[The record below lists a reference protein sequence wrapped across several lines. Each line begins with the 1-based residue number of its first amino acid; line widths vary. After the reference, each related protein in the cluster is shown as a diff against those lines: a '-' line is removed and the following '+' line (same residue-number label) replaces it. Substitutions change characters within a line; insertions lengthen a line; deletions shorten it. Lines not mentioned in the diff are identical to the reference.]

1 MAAPRTP
8 LSAAAASALLLV
20 SLTALAGCG
29 GDDSPEPDAE
39 PSSEAAGTP
48 SESPSPAV
56 TEASEEDVEDVEDAD
71 VEEAFPMPKPPKAA
85 DTPAARKA
93 FTEFVVE
100 RWGYAL
106 VTNEADAVTGL
117 SPKGSA
123 CKGCKD
129 LEQELQKRRKEGWNV
144 DFPGAKVKKVTVEPA
159 DPPRTFDSVAT
170 IDIPES
176 RSYFE
181 DGTFR
186 NDNQAFR
193 NAEFAV
199 QMRRADGKYLLLSF
213 TVG

>member
-29 GDDSPEPDAE
+29 GDDGPEAE
-39 PSSEAAGTP
+39 PSSEASETLP
-48 SESPSPAV
+48 ESPSPAV
-56 TEASEEDVEDVEDAD
+56 TEASEEDTEEAQG
-71 VEEAFPMPKPPKAA
+71 EEAFPMPKPPRAA

-106 VTNEADAVTGL
+106 VTNEAEAVTGL

-129 LEQELQKRRKEGWNV
+129 LEKELQQRRKEGWNV

-159 DPPRTFDSVAT
+159 GPPRTFDSVAT

-186 NDNQAFR
+186 NDNKAFR
-193 NAEFAV
+193 NAEFGV
-199 QMRRADGKYLLLSF
+199 QMRRAGGTYLLLSF
-213 TVG
+213 SVG

>member
-1 MAAPRTP
+1 MSAPRTP
-8 LSAAAASALLLV
+8 LPAAAASALLLV

-39 PSSEAAGTP
+39 PASEAGETP
-48 SESPSPAV
+48 PETPSPAV
-56 TEASEEDVEDVEDAD
+56 TGAAEEDVD
-71 VEEAFPMPKPPKAA
+71 VEEAFPMPKRPKAA

-117 SPKGSA
+117 SPQGAA

-129 LEQELQKRRKEGWNV
+129 LEKELQKRRKEGWNV
-144 DFPGAKVKKVTVEPA
+144 DFPGAKVKKVTVDPA
-159 DPPRTFDSVAT
+159 GPPQTFDAVAT

-186 NDNQAFR
+186 NDNKAFR

-199 QMRRADGKYLLLSF
+199 QMRRSDGTYLLLSF
-213 TVG
+213 TVD

>member
-29 GDDSPEPDAE
+29 GDDGPEPDAE
-39 PSSEAAGTP
+39 PSSEASETP

-56 TEASEEDVEDVEDAD
+56 TEASEEDVEDVA

-93 FTEFVVE
+93 FAEFVVE

-106 VTNEADAVTGL
+106 VTNDADAVTGL

-129 LEQELQKRRKEGWNV
+129 LEKELQQRRKEGWNV

-159 DPPRTFDSVAT
+159 GPPRTFDSVAT

-186 NDNQAFR
+186 NDNKAFR

-199 QMRRADGKYLLLSF
+199 QMRRADGRYLLLSF